1 MLTIIGIIAAALA
14 VAFVWNYLDK
24 AGLEYLD
31 DIKQPEPPP
40 ASAPEPVK
48 EVQSV
53 IITDNSEVS
62 DIKIE
67 LPPEPAPV
75 VEEPAPVVEEPAP
88 VVDEPVV
95 QEVVETKPPVAKK
108 PGRKPGRKPAAKK

>member
-40 ASAPEPVK
+40 APAPAPEPVK

-67 LPPEPAPV
+67 LPP
-75 VEEPAPVVEEPAP
+75 EPAPVVEEPAP